1 MCQSGEGVKPVLKT
15 GAFFVHC
22 NFHRSFFK
30 EIIQTLIEINFR
42 VSNNSFL
49 YFKVKLKGVILIA
62 AVHFKVN
69 LSWCLRLE
77 GTFKLRAST
86 VVATKF
92 KLVESVSLQKKF
104 SLSVTGPAMT
114 TAGKSRSEQIQF
126 KRGWNISQC
135 LHRKHH
141 VKKQPE
147 KYSIL
152 SYCIFQKRL
161 RELAKREQL
170 ILKISSCLV

>member
-1 MCQSGEGVKPVLKT
+1 MPMCQSGEGVKPVLKT

-69 LSWCLRLE
+69 LS
-77 GTFKLRAST
+77 
-86 VVATKF
+86 
-92 KLVESVSLQKKF
+92 
-104 SLSVTGPAMT
+104 
-114 TAGKSRSEQIQF
+114 
-126 KRGWNISQC
+126 
-135 LHRKHH
+135 
-141 VKKQPE
+141 
-147 KYSIL
+147 
-152 SYCIFQKRL
+152 
-161 RELAKREQL
+161 
-170 ILKISSCLV
+170 